1 MTMRAL
7 ARGLLADLAA
17 GFRLALFLPVRRIAF
32 RVGLPELLALFVVSA
47 LVQIGADALRY
58 GEGATFSWYGL
69 GNEVFSGG
77 LLLATSAVLALFNR
91 DRALATAIP
100 VIVLASFPIL
110 QIANAMPWLRLGV
123 PASAANAVDTAL
135 LVWIVA
141 VLVRSVHVAL
151 EYRRVHRPFRAVAGG
166 FLLAWPIFFAPAI
179 GPVEPWFS
187 PPAPGTLDAH
197 APSAASEP
205 VLALQATLLDDALS
219 SLEDGRPGVVDLYFV
234 GVAGDA
240 TVDAFRPDVEAARE
254 VMDERWGT
262 ADRSVVLSNNPDTL
276 LTAPIASVSNLR
288 EALDEI
294 GAAMDP
300 DEDVAMVYVSARSDA
315 SGALSMRMPPLEL
328 VSITPAM
335 LRAALDD
342 SGIRYRVVVVS
353 ACRAAGFVE
362 ELADDDT
369 AVIVASSSE
378 GAPSGCEGGSV
389 AAAFGEAFFRR
400 GMAKAATLAEA
411 FESARAEVEARER
424 SGTFGTPSKP
434 AMHLGPGV
442 EAKLRDL
449 RRRGGAAQ
457 VEARR
462 RTSPVG

>member
-1 MTMRAL
+1 MRAL
-7 ARGLLADLAA
+7 ARGLFADLAT
-17 GFRLALFLPVRRIAF
+17 GLRLALFLPVRRIAF
-32 RVGLPELLALFVVSA
+32 RVGLPELLSLFVVSA

-58 GEGATFSWYGL
+58 GENATFSWYGL

-77 LLLATSAVLALFNR
+77 LLLLTSAVLALFNR

-100 VIVLASFPIL
+100 VVVLASFPIL
-110 QIANAMPWLRLGV
+110 QLANAMPWARLGV
-123 PASAANAVDTAL
+123 PAGAANAVDTAL

-166 FLLAWPIFFAPAI
+166 LLLAWPIFFAPAI

-187 PPAPGTLDAH
+187 PGAPGALDSR
-197 APSAASEP
+197 APNAASEP
-205 VLALQATLLDDALS
+205 VLALQSTLLDDALS

-240 TVDAFRPDVEAARE
+240 TVDAFREDVEAARR

-262 ADRSVVLSNNPDTL
+262 GGRSVVLSNSPSSL

-300 DEDVAMVYVSARSDA
+300 TEDVAMVYVATRGNPDRT
-315 SGALSMRMPPLEL
+315 LEMRMPPLEL
-328 VSITPAM
+328 VPIAPAM

-342 SGIRYRVVVVS
+342 AGIRYRVVVVS
-353 ACRAAGFVE
+353 ACHAASFVE
-362 ELADDDT
+362 ELADEDT
-369 AVIVASSSE
+369 AVIVASASE
-378 GAPSGCEGGSV
+378 RAPAGCDRGSV
-389 AAAFGEAFFRR
+389 ATAFGQAFFQR
-400 GMAKAATLAEA
+400 GMAKAASVGEA
-411 FESARAEVEARER
+411 FEGARAEVEARER
-424 SGTFGTPSKP
+424 SGSFGVASKP
-434 AMHLGPGV
+434 AIAMGAGI

-449 RRRGGAAQ
+449 KRRGGAAQ

-462 RTSPVG
+462 RTAPLG

>member
-1 MTMRAL
+1 MRAL
-7 ARGLLADLAA
+7 ARGLSADLAA
-17 GFRLALFLPVRRIAF
+17 GLKLALFLPVRRIAF
-32 RVGLPELLALFVVSA
+32 RAGLPELLSLFVVSA
-47 LVQIGADALRY
+47 LVQIGADAMRY
-58 GEGATFSWYGL
+58 GENATFSWYGL

-77 LLLATSAVLALFNR
+77 LLLLTSSVLALFNR

-100 VIVLASFPIL
+100 VVVLASFPVL
-110 QIANAMPWLRLGV
+110 QLANAMPWARLGV
-123 PASAANAVDTAL
+123 PPAAANAVDTAL

-141 VLVRSVHVAL
+141 VLVRSMHVAL

-166 FLLAWPIFFAPAI
+166 LLLAWPIFFAPAI
-179 GPVEPWFS
+179 ATVEPWFV
-187 PPAPGTLDAH
+187 PERPGGLDPR

-219 SLEDGRPGVVDLYFV
+219 SLGDSRPGVVDLYFV
-234 GVAGDA
+234 GMAGDA
-240 TVDAFRPDVEAARE
+240 AVDALRDDVEAARRA
-254 VMDERWGT
+254 MDERWGT
-262 ADRSVVLSNNPDTL
+262 GGRSVVLASSPQSL
-276 LTAPIASVSNLR
+276 LTTPIASLSNLR
-288 EALDEI
+288 DALDEI

-300 DEDVAMVYVSARSDA
+300 TEDVAMVYVSTSGNPD
-315 SGALSMRMPPLEL
+315 GALAMRMPPLEL
-328 VSITPAM
+328 QPIAPAM

-342 SGIRYRVVVVS
+342 AGIRYRVVVVS
-353 ACRAAGFVE
+353 ACHAAAFVD

-369 AVIVASSSE
+369 AVIVASASDR
-378 GAPSGCEGGSV
+378 APAGCDRGSV
-389 AAAFGEAFFRR
+389 ATAFGEAFFQR
-400 GMAKAATLAEA
+400 GMAKAASLAEA

-424 SGTFGTPSKP
+424 SGSFGAASTP
-434 AMHLGPGV
+434 AMRVGPGI